1 MGKLTHRTTKQ
12 VFEFLRQ
19 LYVLRSGDDLT
30 THLVGTIPSLILTD
44 IGSCNDMN
52 SRRRHVVCQMPLSDQ
67 SLTPDTTEIPV
78 THGEHTKDLTARNR
92 TDSMAQHQVQTTELY
107 NALDKPFQ
115 IPNGMDTGLSVGDER
130 LIIIDL
136 NLGGRGLSEEK
147 SAVLN
152 LLRPHVVQAFGNA
165 ETITRLRKELSTL
178 NQAMEELRRGLLSV
192 TPKGRILWATTEANR
207 LLDAYG
213 LRGDRRSEWL
223 PSPLRE
229 WTNRELERMGC
240 QKYCSAPSKP
250 LVIEYEDSML
260 TVRLLKEGWQVL
272 LSLEECRAG
281 CTIEEL
287 APLGLSPRET
297 EILFWVVKGKTNPEI
312 GMILGI
318 SPRTVQ
324 KHLERVYG
332 RLGVENRHAA
342 IHVALSSSEPS

>member
-1 MGKLTHRTTKQ
+1 
-12 VFEFLRQ
+12 
-19 LYVLRSGDDLT
+19 
-30 THLVGTIPSLILTD
+30 
-44 IGSCNDMN
+44 
-52 SRRRHVVCQMPLSDQ
+52 
-67 SLTPDTTEIPV
+67 
-78 THGEHTKDLTARNR
+78 
-92 TDSMAQHQVQTTELY
+92 
-107 NALDKPFQ
+107 
-115 IPNGMDTGLSVGDER
+115 MDDER
-130 LIIIDL
+130 PITIDL
-136 NLGGRGLSEEK
+136 KREGSDCTEDELV
-147 SAVLN
+147 VLD

-165 ETITRLRKELSTL
+165 ETVTRLCEKLSML
-178 NQAMEELRRGLLSV
+178 NQAMEELRRGLMSV

-240 QKYCSAPSKP
+240 QKYCSAPCKP

-281 CTIEEL
+281 CTMEEL

-324 KHLERVYG
+324 NHLERVYG